1 MSIGRPHALPTSPQP
16 QQPAWY
22 SSMALTARP
31 NCKPLL
37 PNSRIAAGTA
47 TLIGLFVNSL
57 AGYAL
62 AKLEFKGR
70 ERLFKILVAGALD
83 PPHRPLVPLV
93 LLPPPP
99 GPAKPPRPGLGPPA
113 GAVLRH
119 LLCPHPVL
127 ALPRD
132 ALRPP

>member
-37 PNSRIAAGTA
+37 PNSRLVAGSA

-70 ERLFKILVAGALD
+70 ERLFKILVAGLVV
-83 PPHRPLVPLV
+83 PPQGAQLPLFFLLRPFGPVNNYNRPL
-93 LLPPPP
+93 
-99 GPAKPPRPGLGPPA
+99 GPADGASLRVFFVPP
-113 GAVLRH
+113 
-119 LLCPHPVL
+119 
-127 ALPRD
+127 
-132 ALRPP
+132 